1 MKISLRF
8 AAITAVLL
16 AAAPAMASNPNGDI
30 PGCDPS
36 GSQPQKCGD
45 TNVGGNGGN
54 GGNGGAGGNG
64 GNGGIGNGGAGGT
77 GVGVG
82 VGIGIGQGGNA
93 TATGGNASAT
103 GGNATA
109 NNTNSNTQGQ
119 LQGQLQGQIATGG
132 NSTNTNDNS
141 SSASATGGQGGSVA
155 GSGNSSNS
163 NNSAASGNTTNVST
177 VTKTKV
183 ERPYRNVA
191 TAYAPTVVGA
201 GGSDSCLGSMSGGG
215 QTGLFG
221 LSLGG
226 TTKDEACRTIKLSR
240 RAEELG
246 LPDVA
251 CQILALDPKFNEG
264 LRRAGRDCSLS
275 NFEGRMV
282 PVSAATTTAVGG
294 AVTVSPVQ
302 EPTPVQVPAYPERG

>member
-1 MKISLRF
+1 MKTMRY
-8 AAITAVLL
+8 AAIAAILL
-16 AAAPAMASNPNGDI
+16 AAAPAAMANPNDGGPL
-30 PGCDPS
+30 PGCSPS
-36 GSQPQKCGD
+36 GQNPPKCDDSTPNDPG
-45 TNVGGNGGN
+45 NPGNGGGNGGN
-54 GGNGGAGGNG
+54 GGN
-64 GNGGIGNGGAGGT
+64 GT

-82 VGIGIGQGGNA
+82 VGIGIGGGA
-93 TATGGNASAT
+93 DVD
-103 GGNATA
+103 
-109 NNTNSNTQGQ
+109 NTNTNTNTNT
-119 LQGQLQGQIATGG
+119 QGQLQGQIATGGNATGGNATGGSVTGSG

-141 SSASATGGQGGSVA
+141 SSASATGGTSSATGGS
-155 GSGNSSNS
+155 STSTNS
-163 NNSAASGNTTNVST
+163 NNSAASGNTTNVAT
-177 VTKTKV
+177 TNKTKV
-183 ERPYRNVA
+183 ERPYRYVG

-282 PVSAATTTAVGG
+282 PTGATATVPVGG
-294 AVTVSPVQ
+294 AAVIPVIQ
-302 EPTPVQVPAYPERG
+302 QATPVQVPAYPERG